1 MTTKRTTVVGVF
13 RDSPMA
19 ELAIEVLKDTGF
31 TDDEI
36 LYSGVTE
43 HGDFFE
49 ALMRW
54 STGEKPNTRGEVE
67 KNLTGIGLSEDEAD
81 YYARE
86 YAAGHPIVAVR
97 APGREDS
104 ARIVICGSGAI
115 NREECVEPSE
125 DVPHAETEKI

>member
-1 MTTKRTTVVGVF
+1 MTTKRTTIVGVF
-13 RDSPMA
+13 RDTPMA
-19 ELAIEVLKDTGF
+19 ELAIESLKDTGF

-36 LYSGVTE
+36 FYSGVTE

-54 STGEKPNTRGEVE
+54 STGEKPVAESDVVKKLE
-67 KNLTGIGLSEDEAD
+67 GIGLSEDEAD

-97 APGREDS
+97 APGREYN
-104 ARIVICGSGAI
+104 ARMVICGSGNI
-115 NREECVEPSE
+115 NREECVDPGEE
-125 DVPHAETEKI
+125 APHVDS